1 MLTIIKRLAKELSR
15 RGVLR
20 AVGAYIAI
28 VWLLAQGVVDVFP
41 AVGFPDWTVKGFL
54 ILSISATPLIAVMSW
69 KYDLTRRGLLK
80 DKGAAVAIFKSAD
93 SVISEPTRKSGS
105 ETETARAIVH
115 VSWTDQSG
123 ACREQEFDKAFVIG
137 RDYKADVRLQ
147 DERVSRQHIKV
158 YSRGED
164 WYVKDL
170 SSLNGTFVDGEPI
183 DIRKIEH
190 ETAISLDKEGPII
203 KLAPRLAEP
212 TRLSVNPT

>member
-1 MLTIIKRLAKELSR
+1 MKNLLKELSR

-41 AVGFPDWTVKGFL
+41 AVGLPDWTVKGFL
-54 ILSISATPLIAVMSW
+54 IISVAGTPLIAVMSW
-69 KYDLTRRGLLK
+69 KYDLTRKGLLR
-80 DKGAAVAIFKSAD
+80 DKGAAVAVLRSAN
-93 SVISEPTRKSGS
+93 SAIGEPTRKSNS
-105 ETETARAIVH
+105 ETRTARAIVH

-123 ACREQEFDKAFVIG
+123 QCCEQEFDTAFIVG

-147 DERVSRQHIKV
+147 DERVSRRHIKV
-158 YSRGED
+158 YSSGED

-170 SSLNGTFVDGEPI
+170 ASLNGTFVDGVPI
-183 DIRKIEH
+183 DVRKIER
-190 ETAISLDKEGPII
+190 ETVVSLDKEGPVV

-212 TRLSVNPT
+212 TRLTLNSA